1 MKASLW
7 YDAAPPEIRGEP
19 DDEATATGFHELK
32 TWPEPFEAVWSGDKL
47 FEWRKADRN
56 FVEGDRVRLRE
67 WDPKTSDYTGRELT
81 ADVGFVLRGP
91 SPFGVPE
98 GFCIFSLL
106 DVRVECWACEVESAS
121 QAGDYGHK
129 HTCRVTPRDP
139 SRSPKR

>member
-1 MKASLW
+1 MSNASFLS
-7 YDAAPPEIRGEP
+7 AASGTGLLGEP
-19 DDEATATGFHELK
+19 DDEATITGIHELK
-32 TWPEPFEAVWSGDKL
+32 TRPEPFDAVWSGDKL

-67 WDPKTSDYTGRELT
+67 WDPETSDYTGRELT

-91 SPFGVPE
+91 SPFGVPD

-129 HTCRVTPRDP
+129 HTCRRTNAART
-139 SRSPKR
+139 RK